1 MNEVAS
7 KMFIFFEFFFLKKN
21 LEKNN
26 LRFKKSIR
34 KKMKI
39 MKKYYE
45 YIRQSIFDWLIRNR
59 NE

>member
-7 KMFIFFEFFFLKKN
+7 KMFIFFEFFLLKKN
-21 LEKNN
+21 LEKINF
-26 LRFKKSIR
+26 RFTKSIR

-45 YIRQSIFDWLIRNR
+45 YIRQSIFDWLSRNR